1 MSCSVVM
8 NMKHQIGQRSVVG
21 MPLSRQPR
29 PQNNNHMLRCLRVVA
44 MTAKKSVVEDGSYQN
59 NAIHFSSWWQRVS
72 NVAGQALLVGI
83 LLCAGRL
90 SCVCPCAV
98 CALARIYNCVPMLS
112 GTICTDMDILWYCE

>member
-1 MSCSVVM
+1 
-8 NMKHQIGQRSVVG
+8 
-21 MPLSRQPR
+21 
-29 PQNNNHMLRCLRVVA
+29 

-98 CALARIYNCVPMLS
+98 CALALCVPLHVY
-112 GTICTDMDILWYCE
+112 TIVCQCFLVPYALIWTFYGIVSEVDLCVLG